1 MPKFKDPTSGE
12 VTRAPYTKAGYKKI
26 KDLEDG
32 AKKKPKS
39 KSKKPESKS
48 KSKSKKPTT
57 RRA

>member
-26 KDLEDG
+26 KGPEEK
-32 AKKKPKS
+32 AEKAEKAKTKKNAKPKKKR
-39 KSKKPESKS
+39 
-48 KSKSKKPTT
+48 TTTRT

>member
-32 AKKKPKS
+32 AKKKPKA
-39 KSKKPESKS
+39 KS